1 MTQQAEPRWLALL
14 RSQLGVEEVA
24 GEGNNPTVVG
34 YFERVTG
41 QRLPD
46 STPWCAAVL
55 GWAVMGAG
63 YAPPAELP
71 FWARSWLDWGVPL
84 EAPVLGCIV
93 VYQRGGPETGH
104 VNLFLRMTEDGRVE
118 GLGGNQSNR
127 VSVMTMP
134 ASAVL
139 GYRWPAGEPMS
150 ADDHAAAA
158 AMPTVRRVQ
167 ERLVQLGYH
176 EVGRVDGAYGSRTR
190 AALNGFRADNGLPLD
205 AGEAMHLSEE
215 DLRVL
220 FVEDHFRTVS
230 VDRQTATVQDLRREG
245 SSTIANADVI
255 QTTAVVV
262 GSGTLI
268 GKVGEWAT
276 QATAALRPLRTA
288 FEQLGKWWWVGALV
302 GVGVIAVS
310 AYRVRKARLAQ
321 HRTGRTS

>member
-1 MTQQAEPRWLALL
+1 MTQQAEPRWLELL

-34 YFERVTG
+34 YFERVAG

-84 EAPVLGCIV
+84 DRPVLGCVV

-134 ASAVL
+134 ATAVL
-139 GYRWPAGEPMS
+139 GYRWPAGSPMP
-150 ADDHAAAA
+150 AADHAAAA
-158 AMPTVRRVQ
+158 ALPTVRRVQ
-167 ERLVQLGYH
+167 ERLVQLGYV

-190 AALNGFRADNGLPLD
+190 GALNGFRADNGLPLD
-205 AGEAMHLSEE
+205 AGAAMQLSED

-230 VDRQTATVQDLRREG
+230 VDRQTATVQDLRRDG
-245 SSTIANADVI
+245 STTIKGADATQVAGGLLAGGGVI
-255 QTTAVVV
+255 GGIAEVATQAQGAVTPLR
-262 GSGTLI
+262 SILAA
-268 GKVGEWAT
+268 VGEW
-276 QATAALRPLRTA
+276 
-288 FEQLGKWWWVGALV
+288 WWLGALIV
-302 GVGVIAVS
+302 AGVVIVA
-310 AYRVRKARLAQ
+310 AWRIRRARLLQ
-321 HRTGRTS
+321 HRTGKTS